1 MLKIYEKYIGNHK
14 VRAVYINYSQL
25 ESGEFEQL
33 NLFEVG
39 HTDETK
45 KQMTKTIDNL
55 KRKYGKDTILR
66 ASSLLEE
73 STAKERHNQIGGH
86 HK

>member
-1 MLKIYEKYIGNHK
+1 MGNHK
-14 VRAVYINYSQL
+14 IRGVYITYSQL
-25 ESGEFEQL
+25 TSNLYEQL

-39 HTDETK
+39 HTDVTK
-45 KQMTKTIDNL
+45 RDMTKAIDQL
-55 KRKYGKDTILR
+55 KNKYGKDTILR